1 MQPAG
6 IVTLI
11 GVALTVVALAG
22 YLTRVVLI
30 LRHVNFTVGTIIAA
44 LWAIVNQTEPL
55 RPVMDEITGE
65 LSEVQTSLESL
76 LKERLQPAPPREAQP
91 QKRGRQRRPR
101 VSSSG

>member
-11 GVALTVVALAG
+11 GVALTVVALAA

-30 LRHVNFTVGTIIAA
+30 LRHVNFTVGTIVAA

-55 RPVMDEITGE
+55 RQAMNDITGE
-65 LSEVQTSLESL
+65 LNEIQSSLDGL
-76 LKERLQPAPPREAQP
+76 LKERLQPAPPREAASP
-91 QKRGRQRRPR
+91 RRGRQRRSRATPT
-101 VSSSG
+101 G